1 VKVRLAPLLA
11 LLALA
16 LAACSTT
23 PPTIAPDATPSTRI
37 AVRLTDALRI
47 EPSSMLVPVGVPV
60 TFVVTNAGVLEHELF
75 FGDEQAQDRHQQ
87 EVSQAGGVA
96 HDGPNGIAVKP
107 GETREFTYT
116 FEAAGSLLAGC
127 HLPGHYPAGMKATV
141 VVR

>member
-1 VKVRLAPLLA
+1 MKVRLAPLLA

-47 EPSSMLVPVGVPV
+47 EPSSMLVPAGVPV

-75 FGDEQAQDRHQQ
+75 FGDAQAQDQHQQ
-87 EVSQAGGVA
+87 EVSQAGGVP

-107 GETREFTYT
+107 GETREFTVT

-127 HLPGHYPAGMKATV
+127 HVPGHYPAGMKASV